1 MKNKKIHIV
10 LGTGAGVTR
19 LPERNQRGH
28 AKKAD
33 TAIVVMA
40 DATGLVSRGI
50 AIIYHNRMNTT
61 HFAGETSIDPK
72 VFWRGLYI
80 ANKMIYVSDEA
91 IELALLL
98 AKETALEGDVLKK
111 IDNYLPQGHSGLSV
125 QTEAFVQKIPSSD
138 IKKIVDGFKLFRAPL
153 ETTDGT
159 ALEKAGRALG
169 MFREVIGSEK
179 KSVLALV

>member
-1 MKNKKIHIV
+1 MKNNKIHIV

-19 LPERNQRGH
+19 LPAKNQRGH

-33 TAIVVMA
+33 TAIVVME
-40 DATGLVSRGI
+40 DVKGVILRGI
-50 AIIYHNRMNTT
+50 AIIYHNRSHTT
-61 HFAGETSIDPK
+61 HFAADDSIDPT
-72 VFWRGLYI
+72 VFWKGLCI
-80 ANKMIYVSDEA
+80 ANRMIYVSDEA
-91 IELALLL
+91 IALALQL
-98 AKETALEGDVLKK
+98 AREISLSDDVLKK
-111 IDNYLPQGHSGLSV
+111 IDNYLPQGYSAKSI
-125 QTEAFVQKIPSSD
+125 QAEAFAEKIPSSD